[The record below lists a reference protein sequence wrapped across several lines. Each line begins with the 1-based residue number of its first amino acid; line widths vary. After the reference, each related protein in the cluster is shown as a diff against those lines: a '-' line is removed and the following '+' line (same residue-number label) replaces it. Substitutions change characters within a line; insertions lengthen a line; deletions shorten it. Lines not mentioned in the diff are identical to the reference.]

1 MITSANNPK
10 IKYVKD
16 LSSKSKI
23 RKAEGCFVAE
33 GVKMFLEAPKK
44 RIVSVFVSE
53 SLHTQLKNTKDLNKN
68 YAALRNKLS
77 GLEYEIVA
85 DAIYEKMSDTVTPQG
100 VLAVVKS
107 PEYTL
112 SEILGGTKC
121 SETDG
126 GKSSISGSGISAGL
140 YLILENLQD
149 PGNLGTIFRTAE
161 AAGVKGIILGEG
173 CVDLYN
179 PKVIRST
186 MGSVYRMPYIYV
198 KNLTE
203 TMEQMRNAHVTLY
216 AATLTAKS
224 SPCYDKDYRKACA
237 FLIGNESKGLSEAAV
252 EASDEQVYI
261 PMEGQ
266 GESLNASVA
275 AAVLM
280 FEAAR
285 QRKFG

>member
-1 MITSANNPK
+1 M
-10 IKYVKD
+10 
-16 LSSKSKI
+16 
-23 RKAEGCFVAE
+23 AE

-121 SETDG
+121 PETDG
-126 GKSSISGSGISAGL
+126 GKSSISGSGTSAGL
-140 YLILENLQD
+140 YIILENLQD

-161 AAGVKGIILGEG
+161 AAGVKGVILGEG

-203 TMEQMRNAHVTLY
+203 TMEQMRNAHVMLY

-224 SPCYDKDYRKACA
+224 SACYDKDYRKACA

>member
-1 MITSANNPK
+1 
-10 IKYVKD
+10 
-16 LSSKSKI
+16 
-23 RKAEGCFVAE
+23 
-33 GVKMFLEAPKK
+33 MFLEAPKK

-126 GKSSISGSGISAGL
+126 GKSSISGSGTSAGL
-140 YLILENLQD
+140 YIILENLQD

-161 AAGVKGIILGEG
+161 AAGVKGVILGEG

-203 TMEQMRNAHVTLY
+203 TMEQMRNAHVMLY

-224 SPCYDKDYRKACA
+224 SACYDKDYRKACA